1 MRPLFL
7 TCICISLFLLGII
20 PLCRAQQCTSFGDP
34 VVNITFG
41 SGANPGPS
49 LRAATTAYT
58 YYGTD
63 CPGDG
68 YYTVTNSTQGC
79 FSSTWHRTY
88 SDHTGNANGYFM
100 LINASYTPS
109 DFYLDTVK
117 GLCPNTTYQFAAWIA
132 NVLVPSACGGSGIQ
146 PNITFNIES
155 PTGGP
160 PLATFNTG
168 NIASSSSLTWTQ
180 YGLVF
185 TTPPGITD
193 IVLRMTNNAPGGC
206 GNDLALDDITFRPC
220 GPKVQTSITGNASG
234 TDTISYCIDGQSS
247 LTFDGAVSP
256 GYNAPSY
263 QWQVSTDTGNT
274 WTDIPGQQ
282 GTSYTRPVS
291 AAAGFYQYRLIV
303 GEGANVSVPS
313 CRVSSNLI
321 TVRVS
326 PKPVPQV
333 SNNGPKCQGDTI
345 TLKAFDG
352 AQYAWTG
359 PGGFTAA
366 GQAVALNDIIP
377 SQSGQYQVLVTS
389 AYGCTQTDV
398 TNVVAYANP
407 NPQFTA
413 TTPTCERSVLEF
425 NDQSTVSGETITSW
439 KWYFGDGDSSTI
451 PSPTH
456 VYDTAGSYPVT
467 LIVTTDKGC
476 SNPQPYVSTLT
487 VHPLPHPNFSLP
499 KICLADPQALFNDSS
514 TIADGTESQFTYSWD
529 FGEPATGANN
539 SSMQK
544 NGTHKYQT
552 AGPFSVRLAVTS
564 VNGCAKDT
572 IKTFTVNGQNP
583 IPDFSLGN
591 AALLCSNQPVV
602 LTDASSVTP
611 GNIIRVEAYWDYLND
626 PTARTADDTPSAGK
640 KYDHAYPDFSSPA
653 SKSYRI
659 YYAVYSGQTCLN
671 HKVQDITVLA
681 SPKTE
686 FNALNNICQEIRAV
700 QLTQGHEITGFA
712 GSGIYSGRGVSQM
725 AFFNPPFAGAGL
737 DTLRYTFTGDNGCSS
752 SSDQTILVYPSPV
765 ANAGPTQYILQGET
779 GILEGSGS
787 GNNISFSWS
796 PTDGIPGSATV
807 PRPQVSPLDNLVYTL
822 TVTSG
827 DGCTDSSKVEVVV
840 LKPPVV
846 PNAFSPNGDG
856 INDTWV
862 IRYLNEYPSADVEV
876 FNRYGQPVYHA
887 TGGHTNPWDGTYKG
901 QPLPVGTYYW
911 IIRPGSGRKQ
921 ISGSVT
927 ILR

>member
-1 MRPLFL
+1 
-7 TCICISLFLLGII
+7 
-20 PLCRAQQCTSFGDP
+20 

-41 SGANPGPS
+41 SGSNPGPA
-49 LRAATTAYT
+49 LRAATTTYT
-58 YYGTD
+58 YYGSD

-68 YYTVTNSTQGC
+68 YYTVTNSTLGC
-79 FSSTWHRTY
+79 FSSTWHSAY
-88 SDHTGNANGYFM
+88 SDHTGNPNGYFM
-100 LINASYTPS
+100 LINASYQPS

-132 NVLVPSACGGSGIQ
+132 NVLIPSACGGTGIQ
-146 PNITFNIES
+146 PNITFSIES
-155 PTGGP
+155 PSGGP
-160 PLATFNTG
+160 PLATSNTG
-168 NIASSSSLTWTQ
+168 NIASTNSLSWTQ

-185 TTPPGITD
+185 TTPVGVTD

-220 GPKVQTSITGNASG
+220 GPKVQAGITGNTSG
-234 TDTISYCIDGQSS
+234 SDTISYCIDGQSS
-247 LTFDGAVSP
+247 LTFDGAISP
-256 GYNAPSY
+256 GYNAPTY

-282 GTSYTRPVS
+282 GTTYTRPVS
-291 AAAGFYQYRLIV
+291 ATAGFFQYRLIV

-326 PKPVPQV
+326 PKPVPDAV
-333 SNNGPKCQGDTI
+333 NDGPKCQGDTI
-345 TLKAFDG
+345 TLKAFGG
-352 AQYAWTG
+352 AQYTWTG

-366 GQAVALNDIIP
+366 GQAVSLNNITP
-377 SQSGQYQVLVTS
+377 PQSGQYQVLVTTT
-389 AYGCTQTDV
+389 YGCTQTDV
-398 TNVVAYANP
+398 TNVVVYAYP
-407 NPQFTA
+407 TPQFTA
-413 TTPTCERSVLEF
+413 ISPTCERTTVGF
-425 NDQSTVSGETITSW
+425 NDQSSAIGQTIISW
-439 KWYFGDGDSSTI
+439 KWYFGDGDSSI
-451 PSPTH
+451 IQSPTH
-456 VYDTAGSYPVT
+456 VYDTAGSYPVA

-476 SNPQPYVSTLT
+476 RNPQPLVSTLA

-514 TIADGTESQFTYSWD
+514 SIADGTESQFTYNWD
-529 FGEPATGANN
+529 FGEPSTGANN
-539 SSMQK
+539 NSTQK
-544 NGTHKYQT
+544 NATHKYQT
-552 AGPFSVRLAVTS
+552 AGPFSVHLTVTS
-564 VNGCAKDT
+564 VNGCVKDT

-583 IPDFSLGN
+583 VPDFTIEN
-591 AALLCSNQPVV
+591 AALLCSNQPVE
-602 LTDASSVTP
+602 LTDASYVTP
-611 GNIIRVEAYWDYLND
+611 GSIIRVEAYWDYLND
-626 PTARTADDTPSAGK
+626 PTAKTVDDTPSTGK
-640 KYDHAYPDFSSPA
+640 KYDHAYPDFNSPS
-653 SKSYRI
+653 SKSYRL
-659 YYAVYSGQTCLN
+659 YYIVYSGQTCLN
-671 HKVQDITVLA
+671 HKVLDITILA
-681 SPKTE
+681 SPETQ
-686 FNALNNICQEIRAV
+686 FDAMNNVCQEIRPI
-700 QLTQGHEITGFA
+700 QLTEGHEITGFA
-712 GSGIYSGRGVSQM
+712 GSGIYSGRGVSEL
-725 AFFNPPFAGAGL
+725 AFFNPGIAGPGL
-737 DTLRYTFTGDNGCSS
+737 DTLRYTFTGTNGCSA

-779 GILEGSGS
+779 GTLEGSGS
-787 GNNISFSWS
+787 GDNISFSWS
-796 PTDGIPGSATV
+796 PADSIPGSAII

-827 DGCTDSSKVEVVV
+827 QGCIDSSKVQVVV
-840 LKPPVV
+840 LKLPVV

-887 TGGHTNPWDGTYKG
+887 TGGYTSPWDGTYKG